1 MKIAE
6 NVIFLVIKS
15 DPGHHNVAD
24 DIAIDDENDD
34 SNENDTNDV
43 DDNVAADK
51 NTITT
56 PPQTT
61 TIVMRT
67 TTVSTRDAEAEAV
80 SLNSLY
86 RISGGIA
93 TNIITTFWR
102 KWQFRSDN
110 SDADYAGNDPN
121 NDNE

>member
-1 MKIAE
+1 M
-6 NVIFLVIKS
+6 IKS
-15 DPGHHNVAD
+15 DPGYHNVAD
-24 DIAIDDENDD
+24 DNVVDDENDD
-34 SNENDTNDV
+34 STENDTNDV

-51 NTITT
+51 NKITT

-61 TIVMRT
+61 TIMMPT

-93 TNIITTFWR
+93 TNIITIFWR
-102 KWQFRSDN
+102 KWH
-110 SDADYAGNDPN
+110 
-121 NDNE
+121 

>member
-1 MKIAE
+1 M
-6 NVIFLVIKS
+6 IKS
-15 DPGHHNVAD
+15 DPGHHNVAND
-24 DIAIDDENDD
+24 NAIDDENDD

-43 DDNVAADK
+43 DDNVSADK
-51 NTITT
+51 NTTI

-61 TIVMRT
+61 IIMMST

-102 KWQFRSDN
+102 KWH
-110 SDADYAGNDPN
+110 YDPPLPHP
-121 NDNE
+121 